1 MPNLYAIRKIPPSA
15 SQSEVKAAYKRQAL
29 ASHPDKGGSSLAF
42 QQVVAA
48 FEQLADPLL
57 RRAYDQRC
65 ASRSVRPRVKVT
77 KDTKAKQSKSNEVTK
92 GQTRGAMKQPG
103 KAAAAKAA
111 QAAKCDGDRSFG
123 AARSK
128 NRVTWKHRLLAN
140 VVKLLKALP
149 ADRRTIFASRL
160 LHSAWS

>member
-1 MPNLYAIRKIPPSA
+1 MPNLYAILKISPSA

-65 ASRSVRPRVKVT
+65 ATGSLRPRVKVT
-77 KDTKAKQSKSNEVTK
+77 KDTKAR
-92 GQTRGAMKQPG
+92 QTRGAMKQPA
-103 KAAAAKAA
+103 KASAQAAAAAKG
-111 QAAKCDGDRSFG
+111 DGGPSFG
-123 AARSK
+123 AAM
-128 NRVTWKHRLLAN
+128 
-140 VVKLLKALP
+140 
-149 ADRRTIFASRL
+149 
-160 LHSAWS
+160 